1 MADDTAILPRLSAS
15 QWADTLVFTRDCRF
29 WRLKA
34 EKHTQHKPGT
44 EGNAHSGSWA
54 IKVVKRGGQ
63 DMGSSAEVVS
73 SSSSSSSAML
83 LSMIQG
89 GNGGAETEQDRIE
102 REVEGHNDTTIDEAA
117 REVAGQTT
125 NADINGVLDGS
136 SSVGEDALGNA
147 GSAAAVHHDRVE
159 LTLQWFKVS

>member
-1 MADDTAILPRLSAS
+1 
-15 QWADTLVFTRDCRF
+15 
-29 WRLKA
+29 
-34 EKHTQHKPGT
+34 
-44 EGNAHSGSWA
+44 
-54 IKVVKRGGQ
+54 
-63 DMGSSAEVVS
+63 
-73 SSSSSSSAML
+73 ML

-102 REVEGHNDTTIDEAA
+102 REVEGHNDTTIDEA

-125 NADINGVLDGS
+125 NADINNGVLDGG
-136 SSVGEDALGNA
+136 SVGEDALGNA